1 MSSKNFKTQNPE
13 QLIYDNSLIKLTVL
27 GGIKIEGL
35 DRMRATLKAELPDS
49 PQLPIRHNLDLY
61 NDTQLEKFIRKTAE
75 RLEIGTSV
83 IAASLAELTA
93 QLESY
98 RLEKLK
104 ELQPEEEPIK
114 VLSPQERKAAEDYLK
129 QNPSTGSG
137 RSLLDQTTTDLTKSG
152 IVGEQGNAL
161 ILYLAMSSRKC
172 ADPLSV
178 ICLAK
183 SGMGKSYLMERVA
196 ACLPVED
203 LLENTQFTE
212 NSFYYYKREE
222 IRGKVFLIE
231 DLDGAQAVL
240 YPIRELQSKKRISK
254 TVTVKDH
261 RIGGTGSNGGLRT
274 INLVVEGPVSVVG
287 CTTKEQIYEDNANRS
302 ILLYLDGSKEQDQN
316 ILDYQKKL
324 KAGLVDKHE
333 EKQIQEQLQNAQRLL
348 EPVKIINPYA
358 LLIDLPKEVF
368 KPRRTMGLLLN
379 FIESITYYHQKQ
391 REQKV
396 EKETGEIFIETEPQ
410 DIEKAFELLRE
421 TLFRKS
427 DELSGACR
435 SFYEWLKQ
443 WTVSHRRQLE
453 SENSKEVQE
462 DPKDEKQAKTGFYAR
477 DIRKSSRINPR
488 TLNRY
493 LNELAEYHYIQ
504 IIGGKKHKTGYQYE
518 LNAEAEKQNLQ
529 SEIDEQIQSILEKV
543 KAAHQER
550 TKSTKRTTRSK
561 TSHK

>member
-1 MSSKNFKTQNPE
+1 MSTINTNNPE

-49 PQLPIRHNLDLY
+49 PQPPIRHNLDLY

-83 IAASLAELTA
+83 IAASLAELTE
-93 QLESY
+93 QLEQY

-104 ELQPEEEPIK
+104 ELQPEEEAPK
-114 VLSPQERKAAEDYLK
+114 VLSPEERAEALSYLEQE
-129 QNPSTGSG
+129 N
-137 RSLLDQTTTDLTKSG
+137 LLSQTTADLTKSG

-161 ILYLAMSSRKC
+161 ILYLVMSSRKC

-231 DLDGAQAVL
+231 DLDGAAAVL

-254 TVTVKDH
+254 TVTIKDK
-261 RIGGTGSNGGLRT
+261 NGGLRT
-274 INLVVEGPVSVVG
+274 INLVVEGPVSVVS

-302 ILLYLDGSKEQDQN
+302 ILLYLDGSRSQTDL

-324 KAGLVDKHE
+324 KAGLIDKHE
-333 EKQIQEQLQNAQRLL
+333 EKQIQNQLQNAQRLL

-379 FIESITYYHQKQ
+379 FIEAITYYHQKQ
-391 REQKV
+391 RAQQV
-396 EKETGEIFIETEPQ
+396 EKETGEVFIETEPE

-435 SFYEWLKQ
+435 SFYEWLKT
-443 WTVSHRRQLE
+443 WTVSHRKQLE
-453 SENSKEVQE
+453 EKVNKEESEETPNDQE
-462 DPKDEKQAKTGFYAR
+462 TKTGFYAR
-477 DIRKSSRINPR
+477 DIRKSNRINPR

-493 LNELAEYHYIQ
+493 LNELSEYYYIQ

-529 SEIDEQIQSILEKV
+529 GEIDEQIQSILEKV

-550 TKSTKRTTRSK
+550 TAPKKRKANR

>member
-1 MSSKNFKTQNPE
+1 MAAIDITNPE

-49 PQLPIRHNLDLY
+49 PQPPIRHNLDLY

-104 ELQPEEEPIK
+104 ESEVDSQIKPKILTAEET
-114 VLSPQERKAAEDYLK
+114 QAAQAYLK

-137 RSLLDQTTTDLTKSG
+137 LNLLEQTTIDLTKSG
-152 IVGEQGNAL
+152 IVGEQSNAL

-183 SGMGKSYLMERVA
+183 SGTGKSYLMERVA
-196 ACLPVED
+196 ACFPVED

-231 DLDGAQAVL
+231 DLDGAAAVL

-254 TVTVKDH
+254 TVTIKDK
-261 RIGGTGSNGGLRT
+261 NGGLRT

-287 CTTKEQIYEDNANRS
+287 CTTKEQVYEDNANRS
-302 ILLYLDGSKEQDQN
+302 ILLYLDGSKEQDKN

-324 KAGLVDKHE
+324 KAGIVDKHE
-333 EKQIQEQLQNAQRLL
+333 EKQIQAQLQNAQRLL

-396 EKETGEIFIETEPQ
+396 EQDTGEIYIETEPE
-410 DIEKAFELLRE
+410 DIAKAFELLRE

-435 SFYEWLKQ
+435 SFYEALK
-443 WTVSHRRQLE
+443 RMKL
-453 SENSKEVQE
+453 SKFF
-462 DPKDEKQAKTGFYAR
+462 AA
-477 DIRKSSRINPR
+477 DIRQHSRINPR
-488 TLNRY
+488 TLQRHLKELSDFNY
-493 LNELAEYHYIQ
+493 LN
-504 IIGGKKHKTGYQYE
+504 IIGGNKHKTGYQYE
-518 LNAEAEKQNLQ
+518 LNPAA
-529 SEIDEQIQSILEKV
+529 EKV
-543 KAAHQER
+543 KLEHEIDKQIKQILKKVEQHARARQN
-550 TKSTKRTTRSK
+550 KK
-561 TSHK
+561 